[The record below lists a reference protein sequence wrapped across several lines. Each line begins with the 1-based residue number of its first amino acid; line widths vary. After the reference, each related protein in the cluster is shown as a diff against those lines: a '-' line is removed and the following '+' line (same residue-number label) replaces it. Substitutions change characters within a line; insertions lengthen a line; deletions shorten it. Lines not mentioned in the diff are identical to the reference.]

1 MVQFEGVFPLKSS
14 HLTGNT
20 SFQANGTLCLDWK
33 PGFSCAN
40 LKLGLIINSVKFY
53 EFLPQFFSGYFTVDT
68 QFRGQGTGSILVLE
82 GGISQIFIA
91 WTTRQAEG
99 TEGS

>member
-1 MVQFEGVFPLKSS
+1 M
-14 HLTGNT
+14 
-20 SFQANGTLCLDWK
+20 
-33 PGFSCAN
+33 
-40 LKLGLIINSVKFY
+40 
-53 EFLPQFFSGYFTVDT
+53 DT

-99 TEGS
+99 TEGSCMKRVAPHDVLGLPDFLILSKLIRTQDTATFSTEEEEQVVSIHPLGSARMLMGKWLLTE

>member
-40 LKLGLIINSVKFY
+40 LKLGLIIKVKVLSFY
-53 EFLPQFFSGYFTVDT
+53 LSSFLVISLWIHNFED
-68 QFRGQGTGSILVLE
+68 RGRVQS
-82 GGISQIFIA
+82 
-91 WTTRQAEG
+91 WC
-99 TEGS
+99 